1 MTPAGRCSHTIPPGA
16 DQFPDDHGKED
27 SMFCHQCQETMK
39 NSGCTL
45 AKGVCGKPDNV
56 SNLQDLLLFVCKGIG
71 FWGHK
76 ASEAGLHTDEAA
88 VFVTKSLF
96 ATITNANFSEPD
108 FLRWIQEGL
117 VRRDEL
123 RAALA
128 EADQSA
134 AASAAV
140 NAPAEALWSA
150 LTPEAISV
158 AAASGLG
165 GWMQIGNEDVRSLR
179 SLVLYGLKGIAAYVE
194 HAYTI
199 GLTSQEVFSF
209 MFRALSALTDD
220 SLSADALTALVLE
233 TGKFG
238 VDAMALLDS
247 ANTGTY
253 GSPRITKVKTGTR
266 GNPGILVSG
275 HDLRDLHDLLEQT
288 KGTGIDVY
296 THGEMLP
303 AHYYPFFEKYD
314 NLYGNYGGAWYTQ
327 TSDFDSFNGPVLLT
341 SNCLVPPKESYKA
354 RIFTTG
360 VVGFE
365 GCTHIPDRVGN
376 GMKDFSAL
384 VTLAGTCPPPVQIED
399 GEIVGGFAHDQVF
412 ALAGPVVDAV
422 KSGAIKR
429 FVVMAGCD
437 GRQKSRGYYEDV
449 AKELPE
455 DAVILT
461 AGCAKYRYNK
471 LPLGDIGGIP
481 RVLDAGQC
489 NDSYSLALIALKLKE
504 VFGLEDVN
512 QLPLSF
518 DIAWYEQKAV
528 LVLLALLHL
537 GFKNIRLGP
546 TLPAF
551 LSPNVA
557 AVLVNAFGIK
567 GIATS
572 AEDVKAMMA
581 GA

>member
-1 MTPAGRCSHTIPPGA
+1 
-16 DQFPDDHGKED
+16 
-27 SMFCHQCQETMK
+27 MFCHQCQETMR
-39 NSGCTL
+39 NTGCD
-45 AKGVCGKPDNV
+45 AARGVCGKTGNV
-56 SNLQDLLLFVCKGIG
+56 SNLQDLLIFVCEGIG
-71 FWGHK
+71 YWGT
-76 ASEAGLHTDEAA
+76 AAAQAGVYNEGTCM
-88 VFVTKSLF
+88 FVTKSLF
-96 ATITNANFSEPD
+96 ATITNANFSESD
-108 FLRWIQEGL
+108 FLRWIKEGL

-123 RAALA
+123 RGAVADLA
-128 EADQSA
+128 PGA
-134 AASAAV
+134 AAPAA
-140 NAPAEALWSA
+140 ALWSA
-150 LTPEAISV
+150 LSDEAIKV
-158 AAASGLG
+158 AAESGLG
-165 GWMQIGNEDVRSLR
+165 GWMAVENEDVRSLQ
-179 SLVLYGLKGIAAYVE
+179 SLVLYGLKGMAAYIE
-194 HAYTI
+194 HAYAI
-199 GLTSQEVFSF
+199 GKSSRDVFLF
-209 MFRALSALTDD
+209 MLRALSALTDT
-220 SLSADALTALVLE
+220 SLSAKALTALVLE

-247 ANTGTY
+247 ANTGSY

-266 GNPGILVSG
+266 SRPGILISG

-288 KGTGIDVY
+288 KGTGVDVY

-327 TSDFDSFNGPVLLT
+327 TSDFETFNGPVLLT
-341 SNCLVPPKESYKA
+341 SNCLVPPKDSYKA
-354 RIFTTG
+354 RVFTTG
-360 VVGFE
+360 VVGFD
-365 GCTHIPDRVGN
+365 GCAFIPDRLAG
-376 GMKDFSAL
+376 GMKDFSAI
-384 VTLAGTCPPPVQIED
+384 VGLAKTCPPPVQIED

-412 ALAGPVVDAV
+412 ALAGPIVDAV

-437 GRQKSRGYYEDV
+437 GRQKSRGYYTDV
-449 AKELPE
+449 AKELPN

-471 LPLGDIGGIP
+471 LALGDIGGIP

-504 VFGLEDVN
+504 VFGLDDVN
-512 QLPLSF
+512 ELPLSF

-546 TLPAF
+546 SLPAF
-551 LSPNVA
+551 LSPAVA
-557 AVLVNAFGIK
+557 DILVKTFDIK
-567 GIATS
+567 GIANP
-572 AEDVKAMMA
+572 ADDVASMMA

>member
-1 MTPAGRCSHTIPPGA
+1 
-16 DQFPDDHGKED
+16 
-27 SMFCHQCQETMK
+27 MFCHQCQETMR
-39 NSGCTL
+39 NSGCNA
-45 AKGVCGKPDNV
+45 AKGVCGKTDDV
-56 SNLQDLLLFVCKGIG
+56 ANLQDLLISVCEGIG
-71 FWGHK
+71 YWGTR
-76 ASEAGLHTDEAA
+76 AAEAGIYDEESC

-96 ATITNANFSEPD
+96 ATITNANFSESD
-108 FLRWIQEGL
+108 FVRWIGEGL
-117 VRRDEL
+117 AL
-123 RAALA
+123 REGLRVAVYAATA
-128 EADQSA
+128 GATHDVPS
-134 AASAAV
+134 V
-140 NAPAEALWSA
+140 ALWTASSDD
-150 LTPEAISV
+150 AIRV
-158 AAASGLG
+158 ASASGLG
-165 GWMQIGNEDVRSLR
+165 GWMAIADEDIRSLK

-194 HAYTI
+194 HAWTI
-199 GLTSQEVFSF
+199 GKSSRDVFAF
-209 MFRALSALTDD
+209 MLRALAALAD
-220 SLSADALTALVLE
+220 SSLGAEALTALVLE

-253 GSPRITKVKTGTR
+253 GSPRITKVRTGTR
-266 GNPGILVSG
+266 DRPGILISG

-288 KGTGIDVY
+288 RGTGVDVY

-303 AHYYPFFEKYD
+303 AHYYPYFEKFD

-327 TSDFDSFNGPVLLT
+327 GSDFDTFNGPVLLT
-341 SNCLVPPKESYKA
+341 SNCLVPPKDSYKA
-354 RIFTTG
+354 RVFTTG
-360 VVGFE
+360 VVGYDGCAHIADRPE
-365 GCTHIPDRVGN
+365 G

-384 VTLAGTCPPPVQIED
+384 IAMARTCQPPLQIED

-412 ALAGPVVDAV
+412 ALAGPVVDAI

-437 GRQKSRGYYEDV
+437 GRQKNRGYYTDV
-449 AKELPE
+449 AKELPK
-455 DAVILT
+455 DTIILT
-461 AGCAKYRYNK
+461 AGCAKFRYNK

-504 VFGLEDVN
+504 VFGLDDVN
-512 QLPLSF
+512 KLPLSF

-546 TLPAF
+546 TLPGF

-557 AVLVNAFGIK
+557 AILVKSFGIK
-567 GIATS
+567 GITTAS
-572 AEDVKAMMA
+572 DDVSAMMM